1 MLFSLSVLVV
11 IVGEIANVT
20 VKQGKSAEFK
30 CEIAN
35 ENNDFSVYWTVGEE
49 RYNCTSTSESQVARN
64 GCYSSGS
71 VSFLLLHDTLS
82 YEAKVHTVQC
92 AVEQNLP
99 TWFVDDPSFDESYSR
114 VTKSGTLTI
123 QPQLLPVENKGI
135 LHTTNTIKLPQRKS
149 MIS

>member
-1 MLFSLSVLVV
+1 MLLSISVLVV

-20 VKQGKSAEFK
+20 VEQGKSTEFK

-71 VSFLLLHDTLS
+71 VSFLLLRDTLS
-82 YEAKVHTVQC
+82 YGAKVHTVQC

-99 TWFVDDPSFDESYSR
+99 SRFVDDPSFEPDSYSR
-114 VTKSGTLTI
+114 VTKSGTLSI
-123 QPQLLPVENKGI
+123 QPLPHSVGGPGKTRIVHNLLQKF
-135 LHTTNTIKLPQRKS
+135 K
-149 MIS
+149 